1 MKLVNSVDRKEFFS
15 ALVSAFNEKLPA
27 TVAAEVSHFTSVYL
41 ENLPIEE
48 AAGRRFDDIYGA
60 ILSCWSFLQQF
71 EHAHPKI
78 RVFNPD
84 LEENGWQS
92 THSIVA
98 VIHPNIPFLV
108 DSIRMVINSQELTV
122 HSIHHAVI
130 NCDRT
135 RSGKLKR
142 VLSRGDS
149 DCSPE
154 NAEAVIYVEVDR
166 RNNAEAL
173 ESLSEAI
180 TTVLGE
186 VRVAVGDYPQM
197 RNHAMELVEG
207 INKAPKSLGKENIQ
221 EALDFVAWVVD
232 DHFTFL
238 GYDEYDFKTVGDDI
252 EITRV
257 NKSELGIL
265 RSHNEL
271 RAQVMLSE
279 LPRKTQEHLLKKE
292 IFTFAK
298 SAQRSRVHRPAYP
311 DYISVAKFNS
321 EGEVVGL
328 KRFLG
333 LYTADVYNQ
342 RHSSIPI
349 VRQKTRAVLQRSG
362 YGEQDYG
369 LKEINQ
375 ILAVFPRDD
384 LFQIDVDDLFE
395 VAMGIMYIQE
405 RRKIRLFIREDAY
418 SQFYSALVFVPRE
431 IYSTD
436 LRLKTEAIL
445 TEALEAVDVEF
456 TTYFSESVLARTQ
469 FNLRVQPSDNRQVDV
484 AELQKRII
492 EVALSWKDGLQ
503 EALYEAHG
511 EEAAN
516 ELIHLYQ
523 NAFPA
528 SYKEVF
534 SPRRAVIDLDHIHS
548 LDDGRK
554 LAMSFYRALEEDE
567 SVLHFKL
574 FHSARQLPLS
584 DVLPVF
590 ENLGLKVIGE
600 HPYEIKGRNGNV
612 TWIHDFTLTSYSQK
626 NVDIHKIRTIF
637 EDLFQRVLL
646 GDAENDNFNL
656 LVLGA
661 YLDWRQIAMFRAYA
675 RYMRQIRISNSQEFI
690 AQTLS
695 THIDITRLLWDFFE
709 NRFNPEKNLSP
720 AKSEAVRQKIEIEFN
735 AALEEVSNISE
746 DRVLRRYM
754 ELMQATLRT
763 NFYQL
768 DADGNPKSY
777 VSYKISPRTIP
788 EMPLPLPMFEIFVYS
803 PRIEGVH
810 LRGGKVARGGL
821 RWSDRYEDY
830 RTEVLGLVKA
840 QQVKNAVIVPVGAK
854 GGFVAKQL
862 PEDDREAFVKEGI
875 ESYKVFINGLLDIT
889 DNLVEKEVVPPAQVV
904 RHDEDDYYLVVAADK
919 GTATFSD
926 IANGIALERG
936 FWLGDAFASGGSNG
950 YDHKKMGI
958 TARGAWV
965 SVERHFREMGINT
978 AQEPFS
984 VIGIGDMSGD
994 VFGNG
999 MLLSPHTK
1007 LVAAFNHMHIFI
1019 DPDPDPAKGYLER
1032 KRLFELPR
1040 STWADYDSSLIS
1052 EGGGVFSRSVKSVTL
1067 TPEIK
1072 KRFGIK
1078 ADRVPPN
1085 MLISYILK
1093 SEVDLLWI
1101 GGIGTYVKASYETD
1115 ADVGDKANDGVRI
1128 NANELRCKVIGE
1140 GGNLGVTQRARIE
1153 FALNGGRCNTDF
1165 IDNAGGVDCSDHEVN
1180 IKILLNAIVANGDMT
1195 QKQRNQILFDMTDE
1209 VADLVLK
1216 NNYRQTQA
1224 ISIASLEVSPR
1235 IEEYRRLID
1244 SLESS
1249 GKLNRELEFIPD
1261 DETVIERKSKGGGL
1275 TRPELSVL
1283 ISYVKGDMKEELSA
1297 SKLPDEESLAKEIDA
1312 AFPEQLVRNYAKPLL
1327 SHKLRR
1333 EIIAT
1338 QIANDM
1344 VNHMGITF
1352 VDRLRQSTGASV
1364 SAVALAYI
1372 IAREVFQLE
1381 SYWCKIEALDYHI
1394 SSETQMEMMS
1404 ELMRLTRR
1412 ASRWLLRNRRS
1423 ELNVVSNMGNFA
1435 AGIKE
1440 ISENLPGF
1448 LIGEQKTEWQERYDR
1463 YLSEG
1468 IPDDLASVVAGAN
1481 YLYSALGIIEAHELT
1496 QTGITEVAHTY
1507 YSLGD
1512 ALDLGW
1518 FSVQL
1523 NLLKPSSHWQALA
1536 RETFREDLDW
1546 QQRALTVGVLR
1557 MKNAPDNIAERLK
1570 VWMDHHEELIGRW
1583 QQMCTEIK
1591 ATKSPEFAVYS
1602 VALREL
1608 LDLAQSTTYA
1618 APGGEAS

>member
-1 MKLVNSVDRKEFFS
+1 MKQVNSINKKEFFGE
-15 ALVSAFNEKLPA
+15 LESAFEEKLSKD
-27 TVAAEVSHFTSVYL
+27 VAAKVSQFTVQYF

-48 AAGRRFDDIYGA
+48 VSGRRFDDVYGA
-60 ILSCWSFLQQF
+60 ILSCWNFLQQ
-71 EHAHPKI
+71 HDYAHPKVA
-78 RVFNPD
+78 VFNPD

-92 THSIVA
+92 THSIVG
-98 VIHPNIPFLV
+98 VLHPNIPFLV
-108 DSIRMVINSQELTV
+108 DSIRMVVNSRELTV
-122 HSIHHAVI
+122 HSIYHAVL
-130 NCDRT
+130 NCDRS
-135 RSGKLKR
+135 RSGKLKK
-142 VLSRGDS
+142 LLDRGDS
-149 DCSPE
+149 ACSPD
-154 NAEAVIYVEVDR
+154 NAEAMIYLEVDR
-166 RNNAEAL
+166 RNDAQAL
-173 ESLSEAI
+173 ERLKEAI
-180 TTVLGE
+180 STVLDE
-186 VRVAVGDYPQM
+186 VRVAVGDYQQM
-197 RNHAMELVEG
+197 RTNAMQLVEE
-207 INKAPKSLGKENIQ
+207 IKNVPKSLGEETIQ
-221 EALDFVAWVVD
+221 EALDFVDWIVD

-238 GYDEYDFKTVGDDI
+238 GYDEYEFKARDGDT
-252 EITRV
+252 EIIRV

-265 RSHNEL
+265 KSHNE
-271 RAQVMLSE
+271 RPQKTKLSA
-279 LPRKTQEHLLKKE
+279 LPEKTQQHLLEKT
-292 IFTFAK
+292 IFSFAK

-311 DYISVAKFNS
+311 DYISVARFNS
-321 EGEVVGL
+321 KGEVIGQ

-342 RHSSIPI
+342 RHSTIPI
-349 VRQKTRAVLQRSG
+349 VRRKTKAVLHRSG
-362 YGEQDYG
+362 FGEQDYG
-369 LKEINQ
+369 LKEIDQ
-375 ILAVFPRDD
+375 ILAVYPRDD
-384 LFQIDVDDLFE
+384 LFQIDVDELFD
-395 VAMGIMYIQE
+395 VAMAIMYIQE

-418 SQFYSALVFVPRE
+418 TQFFSALVFVPRDL
-431 IYSTD
+431 YSTD
-436 LRLKTEAIL
+436 LRLKIEAIL

-456 TTYFSESVLARTQ
+456 TTHFSESELARTQ
-469 FNLRVQPSDNRQVDV
+469 FTIRVRPSDRRQVDL
-484 AELQKRII
+484 AELQSRIV
-492 EVALSWKDGLQ
+492 EVAQSWKDGLL

-511 EEAAN
+511 EEVAN
-516 ELIHLYQ
+516 EFIHLYR

-528 SYKEVF
+528 SYKEEF
-534 SPRRAVIDLDHIHS
+534 SPRQAVIDLSHIQS
-548 LDDGRK
+548 LNDGRK
-554 LAMSFYRALEEDE
+554 VAISFYRALEEE
-567 SVLHFKL
+567 ENILHIKL
-574 FHSARQLPLS
+574 FHGDAQLPLS

-600 HPYEIKGRNGNV
+600 HPYEIKQRKGKV
-612 TWIHDFTLTSYSQK
+612 AWIHDFTLITYSQK
-626 NVDIHKIRTIF
+626 VIDIHKIRKIF

-661 YLDWRQIAMFRAYA
+661 CLDWRQIAMFRAYA
-675 RYMRQIRISNSQEFI
+675 RYMRQIRVSNSQEFI

-695 THIDITRLLWDFFE
+695 THIEITTLLWRYFE
-709 NRFNPEKNLSP
+709 TRFKPENNLST
-720 AKSEAVRQKIEIEFN
+720 AKSEAAQQKLEIEFA
-735 AALEEVSNISE
+735 AALDSVSNISE
-746 DRVLRRYM
+746 DRVLRRYL

-768 DADGNPKSY
+768 DSEGYPKSY
-777 VSYKISPRTIP
+777 VSYKVSPRNIS

-803 PRIEGVH
+803 PRVEGVH

-862 PEDDREAFVKEGI
+862 PEDDREAFIREGI
-875 ESYKVFINGLLDIT
+875 ESYKVFIHGLLDIT
-889 DNLVEKEVVPPAQVV
+889 DNLVEAKVVPPPQVV
-904 RHDEDDYYLVVAADK
+904 RYDDDDYYLVVAADK

-926 IANGIALERG
+926 IANGIAQEHQ

-965 SVERHFREMGINT
+965 SVERHFREIGVNI
-978 AQEPFS
+978 AQQAFS

-999 MLLSPHTK
+999 MLLSRHIE

-1019 DPDPDPAKGYLER
+1019 DPEPDPDKSYAER

-1040 STWADYDSSLIS
+1040 STWADYDPSLIS

-1067 TPEIK
+1067 TPQIK
-1072 KRFGIK
+1072 RRLGIK

-1085 MLISYILK
+1085 MLISYLLK
-1093 SEVDLLWI
+1093 SSVDLLWI
-1101 GGIGTYVKASYETD
+1101 GGIGTYVKASSETD
-1115 ADVGDKANDGVRI
+1115 SDVGDKANDGLRV
-1128 NANELRCKVIGE
+1128 NASELNCKVIGE

-1153 FALNGGRCNTDF
+1153 FALAGGRCNTDF

-1180 IKILLNAIVANGDMT
+1180 IKILLNAIVADGDMT
-1195 QKQRNQILFDMTDE
+1195 QKQRNQLLFDMTDE
-1209 VADLVLK
+1209 VAELVLK

-1224 ISIASLEVSPR
+1224 ISIASLEAASR

-1244 SLESS
+1244 SLEST

-1261 DETVIERKSKGGGL
+1261 DETIIERKSKSTGL

-1283 ISYVKGDMKEELSA
+1283 ISYVKGDMKEQLNA
-1297 SKLPDEESLAKEIDA
+1297 SKLPDYESLAEEIDRV
-1312 AFPEQLVRNYAKPLL
+1312 FPGQLVKNFATPLL
-1327 SHKLRR
+1327 SHRLRR

-1352 VDRLRQSTGASV
+1352 VDRLRLSTGASIP
-1364 SAVALAYI
+1364 AVALAYL
-1372 IAREVFQLE
+1372 IARDVFQLE
-1381 SYWCKIEALDYHI
+1381 TYWGKIEALDYQVA
-1394 SSETQMEMMS
+1394 SDTQLEMMS

-1423 ELNVVSNMGNFA
+1423 ELNVVSNMESFA
-1435 AGIKE
+1435 TGIKE
-1440 ISENLPGF
+1440 ISENLSSY
-1448 LIGEQKTEWQERYDR
+1448 LIGEQKVQWRESYDR
-1463 YLSEG
+1463 YLAEG
-1468 IPDDLASVVAGAN
+1468 IPDDLARVVAGAN

-1496 QTGITEVAHTY
+1496 KTKIDEVAHTY
-1507 YSLGD
+1507 YSLGE

-1523 NLLKPSSHWQALA
+1523 NRLKPSTHWQALA

-1546 QQRALTVGVLR
+1546 QQRALTVGVLK
-1557 MKNAPDNIAERLK
+1557 MKNAPDNTAERLQ
-1570 VWMDHHEELIGRW
+1570 VWMECHQELIGRW
-1583 QQMCTEIK
+1583 HQMCTEIK
-1591 ATKSPEFAVYS
+1591 ATKNPEFAVYS

-1608 LDLAQSTTYA
+1608 LDLAQSTTYLT
-1618 APGGEAS
+1618 PGDSSV